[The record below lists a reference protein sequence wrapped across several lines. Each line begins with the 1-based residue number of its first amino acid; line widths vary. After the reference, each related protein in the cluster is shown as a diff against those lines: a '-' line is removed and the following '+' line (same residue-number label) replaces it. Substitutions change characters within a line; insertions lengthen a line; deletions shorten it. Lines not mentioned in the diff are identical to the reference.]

1 VVILSVNPIDM
12 QSRVEADAK
21 YYKLPYHV
29 LIGRGSEVISD
40 YQIVKLP
47 RLLIV
52 GKDGKIAFTER
63 YATFERLQQEL
74 AELRSN

>member
-1 VVILSVNPIDM
+1 MILSVNPLDM

-21 YYKLPYHV
+21 YYKLPYNV
-29 LIGRGSEVISD
+29 LIGRDSEIMSD

-52 GKDGKIAFTER
+52 RKNGTIAFTEK
-63 YATFERLQQEL
+63 YVTFEKLQKEL
-74 AELRSN
+74 VRASR